1 MLFRISP
8 LFFDFFILH
17 GFLAVSIRTFF
28 SLHLVHQ
35 NIAKSSSFVWS
46 NYAPCKGN
54 LPDISI
60 PTGVDQQLMTLK
72 FSPTDSSF
80 RIPPSLPNCLSAR
93 CHLSPPSILPR
104 FTLSQPGHMY
114 LHALVLSTIL
124 IADKLAFGK
133 RVPLYPT
140 LKN

>member
-1 MLFRISP
+1 MVFLLFQLEP
-8 LFFDFFILH
+8 
-17 GFLAVSIRTFF
+17 FF

-54 LPDISI
+54 LPDIPI

-93 CHLSPPSILPR
+93 CHLSPPSILPP

-114 LHALVLSTIL
+114 LQVLVLSGMF
-124 IADKLAFGK
+124 IADKLSFGFW
-133 RVPLYPT
+133 VPPYPT
-140 LKN
+140 LRN